1 MGRHF
6 SFVTPRKQ
14 SQHGLK
20 LSLIVTV
27 FPAWVFIGLAWAL
40 PILLCKTNESWESV
54 MKIEIPFL
62 ASLLLIGAANLM
74 ARMQAQSVEQA
85 LAAAAIEYGMKCI
98 RTVKR
103 LFPGAMRLIW

>member
-1 MGRHF
+1 
-6 SFVTPRKQ
+6 
-14 SQHGLK
+14 LK

-27 FPAWVFIGLAWAL
+27 FCWLGIYWVGMGLANSTL
-40 PILLCKTNESWESV
+40 QDNESWESV

-85 LAAAAIEYGMKCI
+85 LAAAAIEYGMKCM

-103 LFPGAMRLIW
+103 FFPVPRD